1 VVKLVGNWL
10 GARTRSSVLGPIDRV
25 LGFGFGAV
33 KGLIIIVLAFSVVV
47 LGYDTVWGPGGR
59 PDWITQAR
67 SYRFINASSE
77 ALVTMIAERRQA
89 AVEADANEDATASA
103 EPTRKKSAKKQ

>member
-1 VVKLVGNWL
+1 MSWSNWWPTGSAPKAATL
-10 GARTRSSVLGPIDRV
+10 CFGPIDRV
-25 LGFGFGAV
+25 LGFGFGGI

-59 PDWITQAR
+59 PDWIKQAR

-77 ALVTMIAERRQA
+77 ALVTMIGQRRQ
-89 AVEADANEDATASA
+89 EAIDANTKEGVLKTG
-103 EPTRKKSAKKQ
+103 KS